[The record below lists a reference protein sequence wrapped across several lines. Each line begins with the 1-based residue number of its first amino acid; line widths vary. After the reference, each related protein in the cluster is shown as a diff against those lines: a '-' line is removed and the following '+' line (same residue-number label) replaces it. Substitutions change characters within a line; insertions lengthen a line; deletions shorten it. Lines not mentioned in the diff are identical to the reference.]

1 MLHTVQ
7 NDGKHFS
14 DNINMKTLLGLVS
27 NLTQQIGNLT
37 RHQQQQEELLLRVQQ
52 PAVPVEPTVRVVVD
66 PDEPAQAPVPAPAEP
81 AGPNAAPIL
90 PEVAGPFQPIVYDR
104 HERLDIGEAVE
115 GDRRQESELPNL

>member
-81 AGPNAAPIL
+81 APIL